1 MSCLLQDLGVCAA
14 TNPLVYEILRTM
26 IPSKTQCDSFLM
38 LVNAE
43 LLAMALHKPRE
54 TGLQPLLGAWKQKSA
69 DVALD
74 LLAGFKRQGTAY
86 DCCTNTSQQTC
97 CQKELYNTPARSCT
111 HPLQGSQCLTN
122 LKDVFGIQQDNS
134 PDATRFQISRHL
146 DLQQH
151 LPPAQ
156 LLLYLVCHDCL
167 LTRCYTLSDFGPIVG
182 TQES

>member
-1 MSCLLQDLGVCAA
+1 MSCPLQDLCACAA
-14 TNPLVYEILRTM
+14 TNALVYKIVKTI
-26 IPSKTQCDSFLM
+26 IPSETQCDSFLM

-97 CQKELYNTPARSCT
+97 CHKELYNTPRCSFT
-111 HPLQGSQCLTN
+111 HPLQGS
-122 LKDVFGIQQDNS
+122 
-134 PDATRFQISRHL
+134 
-146 DLQQH
+146 
-151 LPPAQ
+151 
-156 LLLYLVCHDCL
+156 
-167 LTRCYTLSDFGPIVG
+167 
-182 TQES
+182 